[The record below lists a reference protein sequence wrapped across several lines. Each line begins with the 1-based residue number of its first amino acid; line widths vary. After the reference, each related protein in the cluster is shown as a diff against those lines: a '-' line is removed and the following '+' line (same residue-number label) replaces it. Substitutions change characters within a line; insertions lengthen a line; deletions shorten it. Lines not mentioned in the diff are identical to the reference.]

1 MLYLE
6 IVIRVGVHGQQSL
19 NFQLFG
25 RKGSFYYSAF
35 YYAMSSYCN
44 PPPVLDLAVG
54 CDHKSCLRWISSSSS
69 SSGRTLGQTVLL
81 HVGANLSN
89 VTSAGRHTQME
100 SVRSYILACGFL
112 IGRTL
117 AVLVTMTRGTSM
129 AARQGTA
136 LIASSYSKGDYRTSR
151 EVANFALKVSHSYR
165 IAHKVSLAA
174 ILGLSFGSLATLFT
188 KDAEVLGVVRTG
200 VLFVS
205 ASQPVNAL
213 AFIFYGLHYGVSD
226 FPYAACS
233 MMVVGAICSSFLL
246 YVPSIFGL
254 HGVWA
259 GLALFMGL
267 RTLAGYIRISSKNG
281 PWWFLHQDL
290 KGSEVYQFGNE
301 SLLPLRVPSHVLA
314 ELIIAPYMK
323 GTNARCPVVLSECR
337 FMYLSHSNTSF
348 SVSLMLGS
356 LNVPSKSSASH
367 RHLISEVYRE
377 ALGLDLL
384 NNPDLVQTDPVISF
398 RIALWFWMTS
408 QSPKPS
414 CHAVIT
420 ETWTSS
426 AAGQSESR
434 VPEYGVITNII
445 YGNLECS
452 NGMDSRVESRIGFY
466 QRYCSDEIFGVST
479 GDNLDCNNQRPFG
492 FGLLFDS
499 M

>member
-1 MLYLE
+1 MRALGAPAVVVSLALQG
-6 IVIRVGVHGQQSL
+6 IFHGFKDTKTPVSRQV
-19 NFQLFG
+19 FG
-25 RKGSFYYSAF
+25 LTCKG
-35 YYAMSSYCN
+35 
-44 PPPVLDLAVG
+44 
-54 CDHKSCLRWISSSSS
+54 
-69 SSGRTLGQTVLL
+69 
-81 HVGANLSN
+81 
-89 VTSAGRHTQME
+89 
-100 SVRSYILACGFL
+100 GFL

-129 AARQGTA
+129 AARRGTVAMAAHQTCLQVWLAVSLLTDALVASGQA

-151 EVANFALKVSHSYR
+151 EVANFALKVNR

-174 ILGLSFGSLATLFT
+174 ILGLSFGSLATLFA

-290 KGSEVYQFGNE
+290 KGSE
-301 SLLPLRVPSHVLA
+301 
-314 ELIIAPYMK
+314 
-323 GTNARCPVVLSECR
+323 
-337 FMYLSHSNTSF
+337 
-348 SVSLMLGS
+348 
-356 LNVPSKSSASH
+356 
-367 RHLISEVYRE
+367 
-377 ALGLDLL
+377 
-384 NNPDLVQTDPVISF
+384 
-398 RIALWFWMTS
+398 WMTS
-408 QSPKPS
+408 QPPKPS
-414 CHAVIT
+414 CHVVIT
-420 ETWTSS
+420 IDHFTITKAFVPRGHHRNLDVISS
-426 AAGQSESR
+426 WPIRKSGS
-434 VPEYGVITNII
+434 EYGVITNII

-452 NGMDSRVESRIGFY
+452 NGTDSRVESRIGFY